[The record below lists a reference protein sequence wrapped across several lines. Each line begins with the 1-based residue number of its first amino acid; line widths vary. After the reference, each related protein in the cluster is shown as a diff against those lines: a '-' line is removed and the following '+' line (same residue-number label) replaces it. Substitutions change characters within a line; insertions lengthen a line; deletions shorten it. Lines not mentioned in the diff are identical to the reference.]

1 MNAAPSGATLAAMKA
16 YRACLLYFPD
26 PAIPHAMLESDGLL
40 VVGPNANGV

>member
-1 MNAAPSGATLAAMKA
+1 MTAARSGATLAAMKA

>member
-1 MNAAPSGATLAAMKA
+1 MKA
-16 YRACLLYFPD
+16 YSACLLYFPD